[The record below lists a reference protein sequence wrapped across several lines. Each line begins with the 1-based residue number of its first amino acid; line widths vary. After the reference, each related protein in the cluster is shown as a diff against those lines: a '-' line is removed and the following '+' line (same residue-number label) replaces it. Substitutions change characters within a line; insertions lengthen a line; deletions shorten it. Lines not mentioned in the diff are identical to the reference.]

1 MVEMVDTV
9 MACGYSNLLIKGQI
23 LGVDTPGYHVSPHVW
38 YGTACLLIM
47 NSIGSVSCSVE
58 WGVAWCFP

>member
-9 MACGYSNLLIKGQI
+9 MACGYSNLLIKDRI
-23 LGVDTPGYHVSPHVW
+23 LGVDTPGHHVPPHVQ
-38 YGTACLLIM
+38 YETACLLIR

-58 WGVAWCFP
+58 